1 MAFNYSL
8 EKKGDTL
15 KIHLAG
21 RLDAGSAPVLS
32 DSLQKYKGKGLK
44 NLVFL
49 AEDLEYI
56 SSAGIR
62 VIIFAK
68 QKIGE
73 EATVHFIKARDFV
86 KEVIDM
92 TGLGGFL
99 IFRNDYTD

>member
-8 EKKGDTL
+8 DKKKNTL

-32 DSLQKYKGKGLK
+32 ESLQKYRNKGIKS
-44 NLVFL
+44 LVFY

-68 QKIGE
+68 QKIGDN
-73 EATVHFIKARDFV
+73 ADVYFIKARKFV

-92 TGLGGFL
+92 TGLGSFL
-99 IFRNDYTD
+99 IFQNEYTD